1 MRRKGLFWT
10 LTQKQIKDISNPLD
24 KIKADYSHEVGQFI
38 KTLPKQHHQLAFYL
52 ALGVGF
58 ELSMEL
64 SRLAYDIS
72 NKEV

>member
-1 MRRKGLFWT
+1 MKRKGLFWQ
-10 LTQKQIKDISNPLD
+10 LTQKQMEDIANPLD
-24 KIKADYSHEVGQFI
+24 KIKADYSHKVGQFI

-64 SRLAYDIS
+64 SRLAYNIS
-72 NKEV
+72 NEEV